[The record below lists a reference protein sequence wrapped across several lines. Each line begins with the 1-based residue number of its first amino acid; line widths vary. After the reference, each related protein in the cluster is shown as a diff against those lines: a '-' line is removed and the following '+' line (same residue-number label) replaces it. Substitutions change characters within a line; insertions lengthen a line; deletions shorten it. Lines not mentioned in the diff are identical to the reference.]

1 MQKVCSAPHIASFC
15 RRFCDS
21 HTYLYID
28 CESYILETDGE
39 SLCDWEFYITF
50 VEVLEAIE
58 HF

>member
-1 MQKVCSAPHIASFC
+1 MCSAPHIASFC
-15 RRFCDS
+15 RRLCDS

-28 CESYILETDGE
+28 CESYLSETDGE